1 MRQATVF
8 ISPVSQAFSKITL
21 SSAHSLCQVS
31 AHLEDLGLDVLKL
44 PRAEAGDVEHHVDLA
59 RAAAEQVACVQKL
72 QRRAS
77 LAERVQG
84 DPRSREGQRLPTAPR
99 TDPCRRSSRTTVLP
113 R

>member
-1 MRQATVF
+1 
-8 ISPVSQAFSKITL
+8 L
-21 SSAHSLCQVS
+21 WQVS

-59 RAAAEQVACVQKL
+59 GAAAEQVACVQKL

-84 DPRSREGQRLPTAPR
+84 DPRSR
-99 TDPCRRSSRTTVLP
+99 
-113 R
+113 

>member
-8 ISPVSQAFSKITL
+8 ISPVSQAFTKITL
-21 SSAHSLCQVS
+21 SSAHSLWQVS

-77 LAERVQG
+77 LAERGQGGGRRAPEHTAGGGGARGERVQG
-84 DPRSREGQRLPTAPR
+84 DPRSR
-99 TDPCRRSSRTTVLP
+99 
-113 R
+113 